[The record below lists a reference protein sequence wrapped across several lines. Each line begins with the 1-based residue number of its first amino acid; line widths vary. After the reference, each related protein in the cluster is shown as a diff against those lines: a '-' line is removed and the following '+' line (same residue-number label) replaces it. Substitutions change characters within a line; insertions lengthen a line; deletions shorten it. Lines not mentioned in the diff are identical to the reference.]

1 MTAPLAHERLRD
13 ARSSDD
19 WITPR
24 AILGALGRFDL
35 DPCASDNQP
44 WPTADRMH
52 AARDGDGLALPWAGR
67 VFLNPPYRN
76 VVAWLQRLAEHGD
89 GIALV
94 FARVETD
101 WWWRWVWTR
110 ADAVLFVRGRIRFA
124 LPSGGRGPGRG
135 VGPSALV
142 AYGRDNADC
151 LDTCGVAGALVNE
164 WHGKGLTRS

>member
-35 DPCASDNQP
+35 DPCASDAQP
-44 WPTADRMH
+44 WPTADRMN
-52 AARDGDGLALPWAGR
+52 AARENNGLAIPWTGR
-67 VFLNPPYRN
+67 VWLNPPYKA
-76 VVAWLQRLAEHGD
+76 VGEWLRRLAIHGN
-89 GIALV
+89 GVALV

-101 WWWRWVWTR
+101 WWWRWVWER
-110 ADAVLFVRGRIRFA
+110 ATSVLFVRGRLRFC

-135 VGPSALV
+135 IGPSALV
-142 AYGRDNADC
+142 AYGQPNGDC
-151 LDTCGVAGALVNE
+151 LATCGIEGAFTST
-164 WHGKGLTRS
+164 WTGRRLTRG